1 MEMSERVTTLD
12 TPYRK
17 VERREIAVVGGG
29 IVGVSA
35 AYAAAM
41 RGQGKVRVSLYE
53 AAEVGHAGAASV
65 DLNRVFRFLSGPD
78 DTLTA
83 WSAEARDLWQALGR
97 RHGSPVFH
105 ETGLLLLV
113 EQGDGVETTGGHVY
127 PYDSAA
133 AWLEDAL
140 HCMDEHGAPYQ
151 RVSPA
156 ELVERYPQ
164 FDEESLN
171 EVVLDPQAGFVEA
184 SKALTATLKQC
195 LKERVEYHPGVEIT
209 SVVSDGNRCRLVA
222 ADGREFRADAVVV
235 AVNGWT
241 EGLLPQLQGALTLTE
256 QPLIYLRPPEDSST
270 LMPGRLPMYISLT
283 SDCYG
288 FPVVGGE
295 LKVAD
300 DNAFRTISHP
310 DEREDPPREHL
321 ERVIATVGKFLPAV
335 AGAEVARTHTCFYD
349 RSKDGRFLLDALDS
363 EARIIYGC
371 GMSGRAFKF
380 GPLLGERLAR
390 FAVEGKRPADIEE
403 FRLR

>member
-1 MEMSERVTTLD
+1 MSERVTTLD
-12 TPYRK
+12 SPYAK
-17 VERREIAVVGGG
+17 VDRREIAVIGGG

-35 AYAAAM
+35 AYAAVM

-53 AAEVGHAGAASV
+53 AAEVGHSGAASV

-78 DTLTA
+78 DTLTV
-83 WSAEARDLWQALGR
+83 WSGEARDMWRALGR
-97 RHGSPVFH
+97 RHSSPVFH

-113 EQGDGVETTGGHVY
+113 EQGDGIETTGGHVY
-127 PYDSAA
+127 PYESAA

-140 HCMDEHGAPYQ
+140 QCMDEHGAPYQ
-151 RVSPA
+151 RVSTA
-156 ELVERYPQ
+156 KLSELYPQ
-164 FDEESLN
+164 FDQKALN
-171 EVVLDPQAGFVEA
+171 EAVIDPQAGFVEA
-184 SKALTATLKQC
+184 SKALTATLEQC
-195 LKERVEYHPGVEIT
+195 LKAGVEYHPGVEINAVE
-209 SVVSDGNRCRLVA
+209 SVGNGCRLAA

-235 AVNGWT
+235 AINGWT
-241 EGLLPQLQGALTLTE
+241 EGLLPQLKGTLTLTE
-256 QPLIYLRPPEDSST
+256 QPLIYLCPPEDSSA

-288 FPVVGGE
+288 FPIVGGE

-300 DNAFRTISHP
+300 DNAFRTIGHP
-310 DEREDPPREHL
+310 DEREDPPKEHM

-349 RSKDGRFLLDALDS
+349 RSKDGRFILDALDR

-380 GPLLGERLAR
+380 GPVLGERLAR
-390 FAVEGKRPADIEE
+390 FAVEGERPADIEE
-403 FRLR
+403 FQLR

>member
-1 MEMSERVTTLD
+1 MTTLD
-12 TPYRK
+12 APFER

-35 AYAAAM
+35 AYAAAV

-53 AAEVGHAGAASV
+53 ASEVGHTGAAST

-78 DTLTA
+78 STLTV
-83 WSAEARDLWQALGR
+83 WSGEARDLWLALGQR
-97 RHGSPVFH
+97 WGSPVFH
-105 ETGLLLLV
+105 QTGLALLV
-113 EQGDGVETTGGHVY
+113 EKGDGVTTTGGHVH

-140 HCMDEHGAPYQ
+140 RCMDDHQAPYQ

-156 ELVERYPQ
+156 ELVRRYPQ
-164 FDEESLN
+164 FRSAALN
-171 EVVLDPQAGFVEA
+171 EAVIDPQASFVEA
-184 SKALTATLKQC
+184 SKALTATLESG
-195 LKERVEYHPGVEIT
+195 LKAGVQYHPGVQVT
-209 SVVSDGNRCRLVA
+209 SVESVGDGCRIA
-222 ADGREFRADAVVV
+222 ASDGREFRADAVVV

-241 EGLLPQLQGALTLTE
+241 GELLPQLKGALTLTE
-256 QPLIYLRPPEDSST
+256 QPLIYLRPPEDSSS
-270 LMPGRLPMYISLT
+270 LMPGMLPMYISLT

-288 FPVVGGE
+288 FPIVGGE

-300 DNAFRTISHP
+300 DNAFRTINHP
-310 DEREDPPREHL
+310 DEREDPPSEHM
-321 ERVIATVGKFLPAV
+321 ERVVSTVGNFLPSV
-335 AGAEVARTHTCFYD
+335 AGAEVVRTHTCFYD
-349 RSKDGRFLLDALDS
+349 RSRDGRFLLDALDT

-380 GPLLGERLAR
+380 GPVLGERLAR
-390 FAVEGKRPADIEE
+390 FAVEGERPADIEE

>member
-1 MEMSERVTTLD
+1 MSELATTFD
-12 TPYRK
+12 TPYANI
-17 VERREIAVVGGG
+17 ERREIAVVGGG

-35 AYAAAM
+35 AYAAAV

-53 AAEVGHAGAASV
+53 ASEVGHSGAASV

-78 DTLTA
+78 PTLTV
-83 WSAEARDLWQALGR
+83 WSGEARDLWRRLGSNW
-97 RHGSPVFH
+97 GSPVFH
-105 ETGLLLLV
+105 ETGLALLV
-113 EQGDGVETTGGHVY
+113 EKGDGVETTGGHVH

-140 HCMDEHGAPYQ
+140 QCMDDQNAPYR

-156 ELVERYPQ
+156 QLTESYPQ
-164 FDEESLN
+164 FRSAALN
-171 EVVLDPQAGFVEA
+171 EAVIDPQAGFVEA
-184 SKALTATLKQC
+184 SKALQATLEMG
-195 LKERVEYHPGVEIT
+195 LKAGMEYHPGVEVT
-209 SVVSDGNRCRLVA
+209 SIESDGGGCGLVA
-222 ADGREFRADAVVV
+222 SDGREFRADAVVV

-241 EGLLPQLQGALTLTE
+241 EGLLPQLEGALTLTE
-256 QPLIYLRPPEDSST
+256 QPLIYLRPPGDASALT
-270 LMPGRLPMYISLT
+270 PRRLPMYISLT

-300 DNAFRTISHP
+300 DNAFRTIGHP
-310 DEREDPPREHL
+310 DERGEPPRDYL
-321 ERVIATVGKFLPAV
+321 ERVVSTVGNFLPSV
-335 AGAEVARTHTCFYD
+335 AGATVERTHTCFYD
-349 RSKDGRFLLDALDS
+349 RSKDGRFLLDTLDS

-380 GPLLGERLAR
+380 GPVLGERLAR
-390 FAVEGKRPADIEE
+390 FAVEGERPADIEE